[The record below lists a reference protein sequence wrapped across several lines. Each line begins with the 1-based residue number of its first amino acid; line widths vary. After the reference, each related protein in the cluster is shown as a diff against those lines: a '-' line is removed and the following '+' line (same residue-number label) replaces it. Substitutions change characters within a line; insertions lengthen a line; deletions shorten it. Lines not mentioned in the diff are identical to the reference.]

1 METLSLDLSSHGDSK
16 SRVWQSW
23 ADVKH
28 HSAVYYITIKLLLL
42 NLHYGQD
49 SCICV
54 YVYVNMSLLEVQ

>member
-1 METLSLDLSSHGDSK
+1 MQESLETLSLDLSSHGDSK
-16 SRVWQSW
+16 SHVWQSW

-49 SCICV
+49 SYSV
-54 YVYVNMSLLEVQ
+54 YMYMLT